1 LKSAAVRLPK
11 IAGLKKNNVMIFE
24 HNVSIKHFA
33 LLDFQFQELEPG
45 DKIILLEMGE
55 ITESSEMDVMQAK
68 GNGRL
73 LSYRRYNSSENAT
86 CISRVSEGAICL
98 SLRWGEAGYTRLVGK
113 KAAPTRTLNS
123 SFLMWLADE
132 QIELQLE
139 PGEHICLDLFIRPEH
154 LSHLRDQP
162 IIDELLTQASSKSDG
177 YLVCPSI
184 IVAGT
189 VKESILAILAEIVHD
204 KPISDRFNDL
214 CDSLLLLCLGE
225 HVELQVPL
233 RRKKGQQIVGGGD
246 ASHKLRSME
255 GIEGDDLLM
264 KAKALYIVVEKKKQ
278 KRDAEL
284 ALHKILQDQ
293 SSGSWAE
300 ARTNLADIY
309 IALAYFIASKYE
321 ACNSENKQT
330 LKQAIVKACELS
342 FELAPANPLDVP
354 FYTYWSGESL
364 CVKELDQEE
373 MMEQLSTLLSPK
385 YRKLSK
391 DNGSSESKLLAEQIM
406 DALDLYSKS
415 PSGFNAAEKPSL
427 VVRLYKRL
435 SNYFA
440 DNLAANEESLGKRS
454 IVRQL
459 DRAYEEEDLLTLLQ
473 IDMNQFANQPG
484 YFDLMDNDM
493 LKWSLI
499 VLINEEEELD
509 DFFAKLSE
517 DPVYLELRLFHAA
530 GDNLGK
536 FKNEMN
542 RQEQVLEKKKRT
554 LTAEFRGLLDST
566 NEKIIVDLA
575 KYLLAC
581 KTI

>member
-1 LKSAAVRLPK
+1 
-11 IAGLKKNNVMIFE
+11 MIFE
-24 HNVSIKHFA
+24 HNVSLNHFA
-33 LLDFQFQELEPG
+33 PLDFQFQELEPDG
-45 DKIILLEMGE
+45 KVILLETGE
-55 ITESSEMDVMQAK
+55 ITESSEMNAMQAK
-68 GNGRL
+68 GSGRL
-73 LSYRRYNSSENAT
+73 LSYRRYNISETAT
-86 CISRVSEGAICL
+86 CISRVSEETICL
-98 SLRWGEAGYTRLVGK
+98 SLRWGEAGYTSLVGK
-113 KAAPTRTLNS
+113 KAASTRTLHS
-123 SFLMWLADE
+123 SFLIWLLDE

-154 LSHLRDQP
+154 LSHLRDTP
-162 IIDELLTQASSKSDG
+162 IIGELLTQASSKSDG
-177 YLVCPSI
+177 YLACHSI
-184 IVAGT
+184 VVAG
-189 VKESILAILAEIVHD
+189 VMKESILAILAEIAHD
-204 KPISDRFNDL
+204 KPILERFNKL
-214 CDSLLLLCLGE
+214 CDSLLLLCLGK
-225 HVELQVPL
+225 HVELEVSP
-233 RRKKGQQIVGGGD
+233 RMKKRKQIVGGGD
-246 ASHKLRSME
+246 ASNKLRSVE

-264 KAKALYIVVEKKKQ
+264 KAKAIYTVVEKKKQ

-293 SSGSWAE
+293 SSGSWAD
-300 ARTNLADIY
+300 ARINLADIY

-321 ACNSENKQT
+321 ACDFENKQM

-342 FELAPANPLDVP
+342 FELTPAQPLDVL
-354 FYTYWSGESL
+354 FYTEWSGESL

-373 MMEQLSTLLSPK
+373 MMEQFSTLLSPK

-406 DALDLYSKS
+406 DALDLYTKS
-415 PSGFNAAEKPSL
+415 PSGFNSAEKPNL
-427 VVRLYKRL
+427 VVKLYKRL

-440 DNLAANEESLGKRS
+440 DNLAADEESLGKRG
-454 IVRQL
+454 IVRQI
-459 DRAYEEEDLLTLLQ
+459 DRAYEEKDLLTLLQ

-499 VLINEEEELD
+499 LLIHEEEELD

-517 DPVYLELRLFHAA
+517 DPVYLELRVFHAA
-530 GDNLGK
+530 GDNLRK

-554 LTAEFRGLLDST
+554 LIAEFKDLLDPS

-575 KYLLAC
+575 KYLLAF
-581 KTI
+581 KTL